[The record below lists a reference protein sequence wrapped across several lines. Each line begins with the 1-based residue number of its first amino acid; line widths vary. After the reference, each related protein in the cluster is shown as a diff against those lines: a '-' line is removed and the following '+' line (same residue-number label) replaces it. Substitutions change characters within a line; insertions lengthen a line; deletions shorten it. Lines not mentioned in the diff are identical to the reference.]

1 MWTAHL
7 FQMTSGQIGPRL
19 NFETMD
25 WSIELNGTENISM
38 TLRKSDLPAVDLN
51 YWLSPW
57 WAGVCLFW
65 NGQPIV
71 AGPIITR
78 PSESFT
84 VVTIGCGGIRSMLA
98 KRVVAEDMANTG
110 WANFNQGLVTFSG
123 LSLGTIA
130 KRVVDISQQKTG
142 GRLPITYAMP
152 DEGVSAIPAGLPACN
167 FEDGSTGPNPCYWDA
182 QVQGNGLGESFA
194 FIDGEYIYE
203 SDSSHER
210 NYRSFNVSNLGCDD
224 VLTKLSNVIG
234 GPDIM
239 FRPKLLRPD
248 LLTFELWTGTEKQPR
263 IYQKYTPVWDT
274 TPSKGM
280 VSNMNVI
287 VTGTY
292 QTSRVYATGA
302 GQDEGTLMQVVTD
315 DSLLQKG
322 YPLLETVINDGS
334 SENPNVILDHAR
346 SELDVNNGSLLEIQ
360 MAVRADGPIP
370 LGSFWPGDLV
380 EIVTTGWLSLP
391 DGVNRMRLLS
401 ITGDHTNNVKI
412 SLQKEDKF
420 A

>member
-25 WSIELNGTENISM
+25 WSTELNGTENISM
-38 TLRKSDLPAVDLN
+38 KLRKSDLPKVDYN

-57 WAGVCLFW
+57 WAGIVVLW
-65 NGQPIV
+65 DNVPIA

-78 PSESFT
+78 PSESFDT
-84 VVTIGCGGIRSMLA
+84 VTIGCGGIRSILA
-98 KRVVAEDMANTG
+98 NRLVAPEAYGEN
-110 WANFNQGLVTFSG
+110 WEAFSKEKIYYSG
-123 LSLGTIA
+123 LSLATIA
-130 KRVVDISQQKTG
+130 KYAVEASQRKKG
-142 GRLPITYAMP
+142 GRLPISYALADMT
-152 DEGVSAIPAGLPACN
+152 GL
-167 FEDGSTGPNPCYWDA
+167 
-182 QVQGNGLGESFA
+182 
-194 FIDGEYIYE
+194 
-203 SDSSHER
+203 HER
-210 NYRSFNVSNLGCDD
+210 TYQSFNVSNISCDD

-239 FRPKLLRPD
+239 FRPRLVQPNV
-248 LLTFELWTGTEKQPR
+248 LTFDLWTGTDKQPR
-263 IYQKYTPVWDT
+263 IYQKYSPVWDT
-274 TPSKGM
+274 TPSRGM

-292 QTSRVYATGA
+292 QTSRVYATGD
-302 GQDEGTLMQVVTD
+302 GQDEGTMIRIATD

-322 YPLLETVINDGS
+322 YPLLETVVADGS
-334 SENPNVILDHAR
+334 EDPGAVMEYALSKLDA
-346 SELDVNNGSLLEIQ
+346 NNGPLLEVQ
-360 MAVRADGPIP
+360 MTVRADGPIP

-380 EIVTTGWLSLP
+380 EIVTQGWLSLP

>member
-7 FQMTSGQIGPRL
+7 FQTTSGQIGPRL

-25 WSIELNGTENISM
+25 WSTELNGTDSISM
-38 TLRKSDLPAVDLN
+38 KLRKSDLPKVDYS

-57 WAGVCLFW
+57 WAGIAVFW
-65 NGQPIV
+65 DNVPIA

-78 PSESFT
+78 PSESFDT
-84 VVTIGCGGIRSMLA
+84 LTIGCGGIRSVLA
-98 KRVVAEDMANTG
+98 NRLVAPEAYGDN
-110 WANFNQGLVTFSG
+110 WDNFSKEKIYYSG
-123 LSLGTIA
+123 QSLATIA
-130 KRVVDISQQKTG
+130 KYAVEASQRKKG
-142 GRLPITYAMP
+142 GRLPISYALTDM
-152 DEGVSAIPAGLPACN
+152 
-167 FEDGSTGPNPCYWDA
+167 TG
-182 QVQGNGLGESFA
+182 G
-194 FIDGEYIYE
+194 
-203 SDSSHER
+203 HER
-210 NYRSFNVSNLGCDD
+210 TYQSFNVSNISCDD
-224 VLTKLSNVIG
+224 ILTKLSNVIG

-239 FRPKLLRPD
+239 FRPRLVQPNR
-248 LLTFELWTGTEKQPR
+248 LTFDLWTGTDAQPR
-263 IYQKYTPVWDT
+263 IYQKYSPVWDT

-302 GQDEGTLMQVVTD
+302 GQDEGTLIQVVTD

-322 YPLLETVINDGS
+322 YPLLETVINDSS
-334 SENPNVILDHAR
+334 SEDPAVVMDHAR
-346 SELDVNNGSLLEIQ
+346 SALDVNNGSLLEIQ
-360 MAVRADGPIP
+360 MTVRADGPIP

-380 EIVTTGWLSLP
+380 EIVTKGWLSLP